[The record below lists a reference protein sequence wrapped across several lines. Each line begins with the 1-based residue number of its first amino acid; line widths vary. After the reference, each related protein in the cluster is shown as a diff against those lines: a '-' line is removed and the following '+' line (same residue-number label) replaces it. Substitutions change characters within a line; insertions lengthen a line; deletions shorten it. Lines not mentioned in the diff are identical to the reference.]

1 MSDACLFLLNSQKYN
16 GGYKSHGTPPNSHT
30 GISRLLAYIGLLS
43 SLPSLSHGQKDV
55 LATGDGSNNF
65 CNYLEE
71 KGRTR
76 PVRKKAEVRKI
87 YRSIDNR
94 CMDR

>member
-1 MSDACLFLLNSQKYN
+1 MSDAFSFLTL
-16 GGYKSHGTPPNSHT
+16 KSTMVDINLNSHT

-55 LATGDGSNNF
+55 LATGDGSSNF

-71 KGRTR
+71 NGRTR
-76 PVRKKAEVRKI
+76 PVRKKAEVGKI
-87 YRSIDNR
+87 YRLIDNR